1 MARNEEGEFEL
12 VLGNKQLLSVFFILV
27 VLLGVFFTM
36 GYIVGRN
43 NPSLEAANLAV
54 ARKPAGGPAGPPR
67 EVDAGT
73 PAPTAPRVIEPPQA
87 DPPKT
92 EVPKPELPKGAP
104 AQAVPAPA
112 VPPKAVPPKTEIAK
126 ADPVKPEPPKKEPE
140 KPKPAPTEPPAAT
153 AVGKPAPG
161 SYLQVAAID
170 VKGANIMVDS
180 LRKRSF
186 PAIIA
191 PGPADRPNIVRVLVG
206 PLSSP
211 DEVAR
216 VRTRLES
223 IGMKGAVPKRI

>member
-54 ARKPAGGPAGPPR
+54 ARKPARGAAGPPR

-73 PAPTAPRVIEPPQA
+73 SAPTAPRVIVPPQA

-92 EVPKPELPKGAP
+92 EAPKPNPE
-104 AQAVPAPA
+104 
-112 VPPKAVPPKTEIAK
+112 PPKTEPRKVEPPKTEIAK

-140 KPKPAPTEPPAAT
+140 KPKPAPAEPPAAP
-153 AVGKPAPG
+153 AVGKPGPG

-180 LRKRSF
+180 LRKRNF
-186 PAIIA
+186 QAIIT

-206 PLSSP
+206 PLSSAE
-211 DEVAR
+211 EVAR
-216 VRTRLES
+216 VRTRLEA

>member
-67 EVDAGT
+67 EVDAT
-73 PAPTAPRVIEPPQA
+73 SPAPTAPRVI

-92 EVPKPELPKGAP
+92 EAPKAE
-104 AQAVPAPA
+104 
-112 VPPKAVPPKTEIAK
+112 PPKAEPPKLAPPKVEPPKTEIAK
-126 ADPVKPEPPKKEPE
+126 ADPVKPEPPKKDPE

-186 PAIIA
+186 QAIIA

-211 DEVAR
+211 EEVAR